1 MLNKS
6 KPSPVISQL
15 LANAGIHAATNDNS
29 WDYIN
34 KLSLDVRNHLFNITG
49 IVNEANNFLESVGRL
64 QGEASVLVNGLFTD
78 IQQAATEWKR
88 VNKTHMGRT
97 GFGKS
102 PQEHSEINEA
112 GLSYIQ
118 LHETMTIRTAY
129 AAPRLQELVIE
140 AEQALAAMNAS
151 AQQDPQPTGS
161 PVIAAG
167 I

>member
-1 MLNKS
+1 M
-6 KPSPVISQL
+6 
-15 LANAGIHAATNDNS
+15 
-29 WDYIN
+29 
-34 KLSLDVRNHLFNITG
+34 
-49 IVNEANNFLESVGRL
+49 NEANNFLESVGRL

-88 VNKTHMGRT
+88 VSETHAGRT

-161 PVIAAG
+161 PVIATG